1 MTDLAFSSRRV
12 SSSTVGH
19 TFLFLLSAEE
29 SPISSDWAVSVEEE
43 EEEEDGAVVAVVTS
57 TPSSPSV
64 HSSLTKLTR
73 LLRLFTLSKPTR
85 LKGEKEA

>member
-43 EEEEDGAVVAVVTS
+43 EEDGAVVAVVTS

-64 HSSLTKLTR
+64 HSSLTKLTK

-85 LKGEKEA
+85 LKGGKEA